1 MMLQEKPN
9 IGEMIMHHT
18 SDAHEIAFE
27 SPFGGELFTLHLPQW
42 EPIHVGRLVIDLS
55 PTKHVVFMV
64 VAAFLVWLTM
74 YLAGRSLQKQ
84 RAAGAAPKGFGSAI
98 ESMVLFVRNDV
109 AVANIGHG
117 GEAFAPY
124 IMTLFFFILYMNL
137 LGLMPW
143 GATATGNLAVTG
155 GLALTAF
162 LTIEISGMRALG
174 TSGYLKTIFF
184 APPGTTGFTKW
195 AMLVIMTPV
204 EMIGKL
210 VKPFALTLRLFANMT
225 AGHFVILSLLGLIF
239 VFGTG
244 PAAVRWG
251 VAGGSVFFVLFMM
264 TLELLVAF
272 LQAYIFA
279 LLTSVFIGLMQHEH

>member
-1 MMLQEKPN
+1 MMQEKPN
-9 IGEMIMHHT
+9 IGEMILHHT

-27 SPFGGELFTLHLPQW
+27 SPFGGELFTIHLPRF
-42 EPIHVGRLVIDLS
+42 EPIHVGSMAIDLS
-55 PTKHVVFMV
+55 PTKHVVFML
-64 VAAFLVWLTM
+64 VAAVLVWATM
-74 YLAGRSLQKQ
+74 YFSGRALQRQ
-84 RAAGAAPKGFGSAI
+84 RAAGHPPKGLASMI
-98 ESMVLFVRNDV
+98 EAMVLFVRDEI

-117 GEAFAPY
+117 GAKFAPY
-124 IMTLFFFILYMNL
+124 ILTLFFFILYMNL

-155 GLALTAF
+155 ALALTAF

-174 TSGYLKTIFF
+174 PAGYVKTIVF
-184 APPGTTGFTKW
+184 APPGTTGITR
-195 AMLVIMTPV
+195 LLLTLIMIPV
-204 EMIGKL
+204 ELIGKF
-210 VKPFALTLRLFANMT
+210 VKPFALCLRLFANMT

-239 VFGTG
+239 LFGTG
-244 PAAVRWG
+244 PALVRWG

-264 TLELLVAF
+264 SLELFVAF